1 MSEAVLEGCLPF
13 GSHLHMDKSLL
24 EGNSSLFYFIY
35 LFFFNSRITTP

>member
-24 EGNSSLFYFIY
+24 EGNSFLSLSFY
-35 LFFFNSRITTP
+35 LFIFY

>member
-24 EGNSSLFYFIY
+24 EGNSFPFSFY
-35 LFFFNSRITTP
+35 LFIFFY